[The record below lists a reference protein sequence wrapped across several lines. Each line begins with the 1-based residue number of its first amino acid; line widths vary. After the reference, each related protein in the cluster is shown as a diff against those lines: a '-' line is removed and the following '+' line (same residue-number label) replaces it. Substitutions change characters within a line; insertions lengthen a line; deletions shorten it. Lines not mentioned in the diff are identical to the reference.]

1 MINLGQRYGF
11 YTLFHNL
18 NENKRNAFPKRC
30 FCYICDMKKTL
41 LIAIFVCS
49 IMLSCEHAPQ
59 PSNPVPTRQQLEWQ
73 QLETY
78 AFVHFGLNTFN
89 DLEWGYGDTPASTFN
104 PVELDCEQW
113 VQTFKACGMKAVILT
128 AKHHDGFCLWPTKT
142 TDYNI
147 SNSPYK
153 DGKGDMVRE
162 LSDACHK
169 YGLKFGI
176 YLSPWD
182 RNNAKYGEK
191 EYVETYH
198 KQIEEL
204 TTNYGELF
212 EFWFD
217 GANGGTGWYGGA
229 DEMRSIEA
237 NKYYDYERAR
247 NTIWK
252 NNPDAMIFGGP
263 MQTIRWVGN
272 EQGWAGETQWSM
284 VKMSNIDDC
293 DYLTRGDQNGDKWLP
308 AEVDVSIRPGW
319 FYHAREDHQVK
330 SLESLVDIY
339 YRSIGHNANLILN
352 FPINLDGK
360 VGKQDSIRAMEWFEV
375 IQKDMSDNLLKNCKV
390 SANDIR
396 SKRFDAENVLSDVYE
411 RYWAVEDG
419 IKKAELVFEFPERT
433 AVNRVWLQEYIP
445 NGQNVSSFT
454 LERFINGKWLPI
466 EVSEDMTTIGY
477 KRIVRFQTVKMDKLR
492 IRFKTYKGTLSISKV
507 AAFYAEPL
515 LTEPTIRRGFDN
527 VVSMACADK
536 NTEIRYTLD
545 GSEPTLQ
552 SALYKLSFELDY
564 KAVVKAI
571 SVDSQT
577 GKQSA
582 VATRE
587 FDIPTTSFKVVFPTD
602 QMTRRMFD
610 DNGFT
615 AFYLNENK
623 SYIEFDLNENMNIS
637 GIRYLPSQARDADQ
651 HISNFEVYVDG
662 RLVHRGEFSNI
673 SNNPIEQVV
682 SFDPVNGKRLRFVAT
697 RFTND
702 ASQGA
707 VAEFSVITD

>member
-1 MINLGQRYGF
+1 ML
-11 YTLFHNL
+11 
-18 NENKRNAFPKRC
+18 
-30 FCYICDMKKTL
+30 
-41 LIAIFVCS
+41 
-49 IMLSCEHAPQ
+49 LSCERVPQ

-89 DLEWGYGDTPASTFN
+89 DLEWGYGNTPASTFN

-153 DGKGDMVRE
+153 DGKGDMVKE
-162 LSDACHK
+162 LSDACRKH
-169 YGLKFGI
+169 GLKFGL

-182 RNNAKYGEK
+182 RNNAEYGREA
-191 EYVETYH
+191 YVETYH

-204 TTNYGELF
+204 ATNYGELF

-217 GANGGTGWYGGA
+217 GANGGNGWYGGA
-229 DEMRSIEA
+229 DETRSIEA
-237 NKYYDYERAR
+237 DKYYDYERAR

-252 NNPDAMIFGGP
+252 NNPDAMIFGGT

-284 VKMSNIDDC
+284 VKTNNLDDC
-293 DYLTRGDQNGDKWLP
+293 DYLTRGDQNGDVWLP

-330 SLESLVDIY
+330 SLEKLVDIY
-339 YRSIGHNANLILN
+339 YRSVGHNANLILN

-360 VGKQDSIRAMEWFEV
+360 ISKTDSIRAMEWFEV
-375 IQKDMSDNLLKNCKV
+375 IKRDMADNLLKNCKV
-390 SANDIR
+390 SASNIR
-396 SKRFDAENVLSDVYE
+396 SKRFGAENVLSDDFE
-411 RYWAVEDG
+411 RYWACEDG
-419 IKKAELVFEFPERT
+419 VKRAELVFDFTECT
-433 AVNRVWLQEYIP
+433 AVNRVLLQEYIP

-454 LERFINGKWLPI
+454 LERFINGKWLPV
-466 EVSEDMTTIGY
+466 EVSEDLTTIGY
-477 KRIVRFQTVKMDKLR
+477 KRIVRFQTVKMNKLR
-492 IRFKTYKGTLSISKV
+492 IRFETYKGTLSISKV
-507 AAFYAEPL
+507 AAFCAEPL

-536 NTEIRYTLD
+536 DAEIRYTLD

-552 SALYKLSFELDY
+552 SMLYELPFELDS
-564 KAVVKAI
+564 KVIVKAI
-571 SVDSQT
+571 SVDPQSE
-577 GKQSA
+577 KKSA

-587 FDIPTTSFKVVFPTD
+587 FDIPTTSFKVAFPFD
-602 QMTRRMFD
+602 QTVHRMFD

-615 AFYLNENK
+615 VCYLNENK
-623 SYIEFDLNENMNIS
+623 SYIELDLNENMNIS
-637 GIRYLPSQARDADQ
+637 GIRYLPSQVRDADQ
-651 HISNFEVYVDG
+651 HIANYEVCVDG

-673 SNNPIEQVV
+673 GNNPIEQVV
-682 SFDPVNGKRLRFVAT
+682 RFEPTNGKRVRFAAT

-702 ASQGA
+702 APQGA